1 MGGGFGGGFDMG
13 SRGDRPKTESTG
25 ENHAQN
31 GETPTPSG
39 GEMPSFDMGAMPSS
53 GEMPSFDMGSRPA
66 GPGSMGA
73 AQGGA
78 ALALVGCVVVLLAA
92 MLFAVKYRR
101 R

>member
-1 MGGGFGGGFDMG
+1 MGSMGGGFGGGFDMG

-39 GEMPSFDMGAMPSS
+39 G
-53 GEMPSFDMGSRPA
+53 
-66 GPGSMGA
+66 
-73 AQGGA
+73 A